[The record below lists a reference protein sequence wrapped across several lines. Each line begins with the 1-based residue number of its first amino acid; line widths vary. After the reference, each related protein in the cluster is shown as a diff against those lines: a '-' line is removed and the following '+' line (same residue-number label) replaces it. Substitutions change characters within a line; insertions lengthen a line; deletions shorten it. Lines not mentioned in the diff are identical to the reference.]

1 LGRRSL
7 AAPIASVIKAGENAA
22 TSNAPVR
29 MSMPPSH
36 KLIAALPALL
46 LAACANA
53 PTSPSQPAAES
64 APNTAIEVPAVARPQ
79 GETAG
84 WWFLSGAAAAS
95 ERGASRGRAR
105 NLVLFIGD
113 GMGMTTVAAARILE
127 GQRNGAPGEE
137 HRLAFEDFPHTA
149 FARTY
154 NTDRQTPDS
163 AGTMTAM
170 SSGVKTRMGMLAVG
184 PSVLRGDCGATAG
197 DELVSLLEI
206 AQLAGLSTGIVTTTR
221 ITHAT
226 PAATYART
234 PERNWEDDVT
244 LGPLAAAA
252 GCKDIAQQLVEPRLG
267 QGPDVAFGGGRD
279 RFLPREAGG
288 ARGDRRDLIDEW
300 RTRTGGRYVADAAA
314 LGKLDPTDRVP
325 WLGLFARDHLQF
337 EHDRTRI
344 ASPEPSLA
352 DLTRAAIAR
361 LARDPDG
368 FVLVVEGGRIDHA
381 HHYGNAHRALTDT
394 IALSDAVRVA
404 LQQVDLDDTLV
415 VVTADHSHV
424 LTFAGYPVRGNPI
437 LGLVRG
443 VSGED
448 APDGPYAVDS
458 LGLPYTTLS
467 YANGPGYTGAS
478 NRQPEGAKRHRHE
491 FSEMTPIRAGRP
503 DLRAVEPTDPDFMQE
518 ATVPLQDETHGGED
532 VPVYATGAGSAA
544 FRGSLEQHVLFH
556 LMLQSTPMLRE
567 HLCSAGLCD
576 ALGIPVRVPRPAALE
591 ARESSSKPE

>member
-1 LGRRSL
+1 
-7 AAPIASVIKAGENAA
+7 
-22 TSNAPVR
+22 
-29 MSMPPSH
+29 MSMRPSQ
-36 KLIAALPALL
+36 KLIAALPTLL

-53 PTSPSQPAAES
+53 PTSPPQSVATT
-64 APNTAIEVPAVARPQ
+64 APSVAIEVPAIARPQ
-79 GETAG
+79 GETSD

-95 ERGASRGRAR
+95 ERDASHGRAR

-127 GQRNGAPGEE
+127 GQRKGAPGEE
-137 HRLAFEDFPHTA
+137 HRLVFEDFPHTA

-163 AGTMTAM
+163 AGTTTAM
-170 SSGVKTRMGMLAVG
+170 ASGVKTRMGVLAVG
-184 PSVLRGDCGATAG
+184 PSEARGDCSAASA
-197 DELVSLLEI
+197 DELASLLEI
-206 AQLAGLSTGIVTTTR
+206 AKLAGLSTGIVTTTR

-244 LGPLAAAA
+244 LAPAAAAA
-252 GCKDIAQQLVEPRLG
+252 GCKDIARQLVEPRLG
-267 QGPDVAFGGGRD
+267 DGPDVAFGGGRD
-279 RFLPREAGG
+279 CFLPREAGG
-288 ARGDRRDLIDEW
+288 ARGDRRDLIAEW
-300 RTRTGGRYVADAAA
+300 RTRTGGHYIDDAAA
-314 LGKLDPTDRVP
+314 LAQLDPADRVP

-344 ASPEPSLA
+344 EPSEPSLA

-381 HHYGNAHRALTDT
+381 HHFGNAHRALTDT

-404 LQQVDLDDTLV
+404 LEQVDLDDTLV
-415 VVTADHSHV
+415 VITADHSHV
-424 LTFAGYPVRGNPI
+424 LTFAGYPMRGNPI

-467 YANGPGYTGAS
+467 YANGPGYSGAS
-478 NRQPEGAKRHRHE
+478 DRQPEGIKRHRHE
-491 FSEMTPIRAGRP
+491 FSKMTPIRAGRP
-503 DLRAVEPTDPDFMQE
+503 DLLGTDPTDPDFMQE
-518 ATVPLQDETHGGED
+518 ATVPLKDETHGGED
-532 VPVYATGAGSAA
+532 VPVYATGAGAAA

-556 LMLQSTPMLRE
+556 LMLQSTPRLRL
-567 HLCSAGLCD
+567 HLCAVGLCD
-576 ALGIPVRVPRPAALE
+576 AQGIPVRVPRPAILE
-591 ARESSSKPE
+591 GGEPGSDPR

>member
-1 LGRRSL
+1 
-7 AAPIASVIKAGENAA
+7 
-22 TSNAPVR
+22 
-29 MSMPPSH
+29 M
-36 KLIAALPALL
+36 
-46 LAACANA
+46 
-53 PTSPSQPAAES
+53 
-64 APNTAIEVPAVARPQ
+64 
-79 GETAG
+79 
-84 WWFLSGAAAAS
+84 
-95 ERGASRGRAR
+95 
-105 NLVLFIGD
+105 LFVGD

-127 GQRNGAPGEE
+127 GQLNGAPGEE
-137 HRLAFEDFPHTA
+137 HRLVFEDFPHTA

-170 SSGVKTRMGMLAVG
+170 ASGVKTRMGVLAVG
-184 PSVLRGDCGATAG
+184 PSVPRSDCAAASA
-197 DELVSLLEI
+197 DELASLLEI
-206 AQLAGLSTGIVTTTR
+206 AKLAGLATGIVTTTR

-244 LGPLAAAA
+244 LPSAAAAA
-252 GCKDIAQQLVEPRLG
+252 GCKDIAVQLVEPRLG

-279 RFLPREAGG
+279 RFMPREAGG
-288 ARGDRRDLIDEW
+288 ARGDGRDLVAEW
-300 RTRTGGRYVADAAA
+300 RTRTGGRYVEDAAA
-314 LGKLDPTDRVP
+314 LAQLDPADGVP

-337 EHDRTRI
+337 EHDRPRI
-344 ASPEPSLA
+344 VPPEPSLA
-352 DLTRAAIAR
+352 DLTRAAIGR
-361 LARDPDG
+361 LAHDPDG

-381 HHYGNAHRALTDT
+381 HHFGNAHRALTDT

-404 LQQVDLDDTLV
+404 LEQVDLDDTLV

-448 APDGPYAVDS
+448 APEGPYAVDS

-478 NRQPEGAKRHRHE
+478 NYQPEGAKRHRHE

-503 DLRAVEPTDPDFMQE
+503 DLRAADPTDPDFMQE
-518 ATVPLQDETHGGED
+518 ATVPLKDETHGGED
-532 VPVYATGAGSAA
+532 VPVYATGAGAAA

-556 LMLQSTPMLRE
+556 LLVQATPRLRE
-567 HLCSAGLCD
+567 HLCAAGLCD
-576 ALGIPVRVPRPAALE
+576 AQGIPVRVPRPATLQG
-591 ARESSSKPE
+591 RDPNPGNGQ

>member
-1 LGRRSL
+1 
-7 AAPIASVIKAGENAA
+7 
-22 TSNAPVR
+22 
-29 MSMPPSH
+29 MSQTC
-36 KLIAALPALL
+36 KWIAAVPVLM
-46 LAACANA
+46 LAACA
-53 PTSPSQPAAES
+53 S
-64 APNTAIEVPAVARPQ
+64 APSARSGSKDAVAVAPSVLIEVPAIARPQ
-79 GETAG
+79 GESSA

-95 ERGASRGRAR
+95 DHAAWRGRAR
-105 NLVLFIGD
+105 NLVLFVGD
-113 GMGMTTVAAARILE
+113 GMGMSTVAAARILE
-127 GQRNGAPGEE
+127 GQRKGAPGEE
-137 HRLAFEDFPHTA
+137 HRLVFEEFPHTA
-149 FARTY
+149 FSRTY

-170 SSGVKTRMGMLAVG
+170 VTGVKTRMGVLGIGPLA
-184 PSVLRGDCGATAG
+184 PRADCAAATG

-206 AQLAGLSTGIVTTTR
+206 AKLAGLSSGIVTTTR

-244 LGPLAAAA
+244 MPPAASAA
-252 GCKDIAQQLVEPRLG
+252 GCRDIARQLVEPRLG

-288 ARGDRRDLIDEW
+288 ARGDGRDLIVQW
-300 RTRTGGRYVADAAA
+300 RNHTGGRYVDDAIT
-314 LGKLDPTDRVP
+314 LDSLDPADREP

-337 EHDRTRI
+337 EHDRTQI
-344 ASPEPSLA
+344 TPAEPSLA
-352 DLTRAAIAR
+352 DLTRVAIRR

-381 HHYGNAHRALTDT
+381 HHYGNAYRALTDT
-394 IALSDAVRVA
+394 IALSDAVRAA

-491 FSEMTPIRAGRP
+491 FSEMTPIRTGRP
-503 DLRAVEPTDPDFMQE
+503 DLRSADPSHPDFMQE
-518 ATVPLQDETHGGED
+518 ATLPLNDETHGGED

-556 LMLQSTPMLRE
+556 LMLQSTPRLRQY
-567 HLCSAGLCD
+567 LCAAGLCD
-576 ALGIPVRVPRPAALE
+576 AQGVPVRVPRPALLDGSASPVP
-591 ARESSSKPE
+591 RPQ